1 MISNIVVLFNV
12 CDSWLLQLFCSIFD
26 IQMFAGQCTFQ
37 SHENSAIKKVFQ
49 HSLIYMLHVLTYV
62 SMSSPTYSTVG
73 SSCLSSIMKENI
85 DILEIK
91 KKNTVRLLKKLY
103 LVQIHDNMSLDMT
116 TTLFFFFFFFFFFL
130 LFA

>member
-1 MISNIVVLFNV
+1 
-12 CDSWLLQLFCSIFD
+12 
-26 IQMFAGQCTFQ
+26 MFAGQCTFQ

-91 KKNTVRLLKKLY
+91 EKNHS
-103 LVQIHDNMSLDMT
+103 QIVKEVIRSTNS
-116 TTLFFFFFFFFFFL
+116 
-130 LFA
+130 